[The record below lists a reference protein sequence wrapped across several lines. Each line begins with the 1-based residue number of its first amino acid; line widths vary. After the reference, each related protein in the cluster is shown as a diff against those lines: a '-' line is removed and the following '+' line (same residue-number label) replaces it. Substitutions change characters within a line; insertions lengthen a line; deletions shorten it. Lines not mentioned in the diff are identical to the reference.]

1 MCKSMEARRKVQ
13 HLKRVVA
20 TYWLGKLLE
29 VLLLGEPEPQIQRE
43 GLLGEEA
50 PAEHKSVIETGKG
63 GGLRAEEVV
72 NVL

>member
-1 MCKSMEARRKVQ
+1 MT
-13 HLKRVVA
+13 
-20 TYWLGKLLE
+20 TYWLGELLE

-43 GLLGEEA
+43 GLLG
-50 PAEHKSVIETGKG
+50 AEHKSVIETGKG